1 MPKAACCIG
10 DEFAPENEGREPARV
25 LKYGES
31 SLHPPK
37 HRFSRP
43 NQGINM
49 KKLFILLTLAAPL
62 VHAGELSCQKDPAT
76 NQGIIQNWSCT
87 YQGTDLDAA
96 YHAVRQQKHT
106 GLGKGLPDKL
116 TRQNSTQRWQSDV
129 CDDAGTR
136 DKEVTTIHRTANSLT
151 VSVEGDGACSSGSST
166 KIRLQ
171 RQGGKILI
179 HILKIPIPN
188 PLV

>member
-1 MPKAACCIG
+1 M
-10 DEFAPENEGREPARV
+10 

-31 SLHPPK
+31 SLHSPK

-43 NQGINM
+43 NQGNIM
-49 KKLFILLTLAAPL
+49 KKLFILLALAAPL
-62 VHAGELSCQKDPAT
+62 AHAGELSCQKGPNTD
-76 NQGIIQNWSCT
+76 QGITRNWRCT

-106 GLGKGLPDKL
+106 GLGNGLPDKL

-136 DKEVTTIHRTANSLT
+136 DKEVTTIRRTANSLT

-179 HILKIPIPN
+179 HYQDSAS
-188 PLV
+188 

>member
-10 DEFAPENEGREPARV
+10 DESAPENEGREPARM

-37 HRFSRP
+37 HYSCPQSRS
-43 NQGINM
+43 IM
-49 KKLFILLTLAAPL
+49 KKLFILLALAAPL
-62 VHAGELSCQKDPAT
+62 AHAGELSCRKGPAT
-76 NQGIIQNWSCT
+76 NQGITQNWRCT

-106 GLGKGLPDKL
+106 GLGNGLPDKL

-136 DKEVTTIHRTANSLT
+136 DKEVTTIRRTANSLT
-151 VSVEGDGACSSGSST
+151 VSVEGDGACSSGGST

-179 HILKIPIPN
+179 HYQDSAS
-188 PLV
+188 